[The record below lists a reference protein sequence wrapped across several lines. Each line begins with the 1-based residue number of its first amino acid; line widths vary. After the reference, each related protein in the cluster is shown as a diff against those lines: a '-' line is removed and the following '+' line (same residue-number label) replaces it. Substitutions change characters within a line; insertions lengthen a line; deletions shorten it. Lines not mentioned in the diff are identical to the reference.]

1 MSPWYFKQNNEFY
14 CKSSGI
20 WANLGAALK
29 GAVIKSTWF
38 STNPTSV
45 VDSKEDCH
53 WQGTEIESSHDNL
66 LHQLQKSVSYALK
79 YRQTD
84 DISMDRCLY
93 KCQ

>member
-1 MSPWYFKQNNEFY
+1 MKG
-14 CKSSGI
+14 KSSGI
-20 WANLGAALK
+20 WANMGAALK
-29 GAVIKSTWF
+29 WVVTESTQF

-84 DISMDRCLY
+84 DISMDRCL
-93 KCQ
+93 